1 MATGRRGPSSLLF
14 DPLTLNQLSTSTH
27 NLNLFISF
35 PSNSNLIFYIYFFI
49 LHENQHRNE
58 LEDDKENRK
67 HNNVIRLAMLPIFF
81 AIHRFCTDQRNK
93 LLDNLISKV
102 NKGLTVNSNYIIY
115 SIIKSI
121 KIRNHLYSE
130 SF

>member
-35 PSNSNLIFYIYFFI
+35 PSNSNLIFYIYFLI

-67 HNNVIRLAMLPIFF
+67 HNKIIRLAMLPIFF
-81 AIHRFCTDQRNK
+81 AIHIFCTDQRNE

-102 NKGLTVNSNYIIY
+102 NKSLTVNSNYIIY

-121 KIRNHLYSE
+121 KRRNHL
-130 SF
+130 